1 MAKQY
6 TIVKRAGTTLLYVEK
21 GCENTA
27 TAKKLNLQ
35 GFLYHGLRAGMTITF
50 KGLPQ
55 AKNLRVVRAN
65 GVERALF
72 QWPDTPV
79 DTIPATKKATKATKK
94 VVDKRK
100 RVVA

>member
-35 GFLYHGLRAGMTITF
+35 GFLYQGLRAGLTITF

-55 AKNLRVVRAN
+55 AKNLRVLRAD
-65 GVERALF
+65 GVERALVA
-72 QWPDTPV
+72 DTPV
-79 DTIPATKKATKATKK
+79 DTIPAAKKVAKATKK

-100 RVVA
+100 RAVA